1 MVPQFNPPANLLQ
14 AANSFMTPFATNTP
28 FSRLGWT
35 TDTNT
40 EADILA
46 NLGDLATAWNVNSQP
61 EWIPVGLD
69 DPTTEFGGSDSM
81 TQDFLNGELMFSL
94 DSGIINQAIPGVPSM
109 ISDVANATPS
119 SNTLP
124 MPISRASSG
133 NSVPTLSTAATTISQ
148 LPNLL
153 AKPHAVHPRNSPLTT
168 NPFSAKDLL
177 HNRRK
182 TSAQYAAEILNK
194 QRDAAVPKDHFHT
207 NFGPPLP
214 KSPVYSTFDAKP
226 QLPGGSPSS
235 RSLLNP
241 LPSSG
246 TPSPLASGHVSTD
259 SISTQSQAQQH
270 IANQASRSATVSPG
284 GSRDSTSARA
294 YKGSLSEDGD
304 IPPMLREYV
313 ALIPGSPSAE
323 VIYKIMRETFK
334 APRMGMVSLNLELLW
349 YMLHKGVLPRIAFFG
364 HISSTVRFSVAN
376 LDIRPMVPPD
386 IDESCYALA
395 LREVPLVKDCS
406 EIWGAIGLCMLARY
420 EFQSLRYKEM
430 DEHSTMAIEVMRRI
444 KYMGH
449 SYPWHSVEDKDKESF
464 GFQYILV
471 TFWKCFLWKLV
482 SLMLIESGSN
492 FNYSL
497 DRVPV
502 YSSKTFDLY
511 TTSQLYDV
519 DLMEMIPKDSWL
531 GAGSGPPPKLRFR
544 GPSDDEFM
552 RMRPEG
558 SPCFNRRAVNAA
570 YMQQLLVIFAGFNVR
585 ISSAK
590 RNEDGLEQMLKGL
603 WIFKERMRAWRH
615 SLPSDLVLD
624 NGLVSKY
631 IDAISPSSTA
641 SPRDIDIMASQLK
654 DIIMTLMLYH
664 TFLARANRYVMKMM
678 LGERIDLPPPNVNT
692 AAFGI
697 RDLYDCTTLPPMVS
711 EGLGYMNMYF
721 HGCRI
726 QAISSANAL
735 CSLVQAAY
743 ACKFNFYTLGSPII
757 FTMFEVLVTYVSFLR
772 NRDENI
778 NWRAKSRLSNVF
790 NILRMLRHWAP
801 ALNLF
806 VAGIKSLS
814 DPHLCLEEPRNFQA
828 FKRDVMDPAMMDM
841 TESPVGSLGVSEDD
855 ECGRTSM
862 LPLKRQRVV
871 RLPRALE
878 TTNDARTNIMTSS
891 APLGAR
897 SHSNVKRDETLSYRA
912 ADPIPEFPNPFPQ
925 KHIISLIIKDL
936 DLSLAEFLAPAYP
949 ILLLKLTPI
958 KSMFPQPPLS
968 SPVGH
973 SRTPNN
979 F

>member
-1 MVPQFNPPANLLQ
+1 
-14 AANSFMTPFATNTP
+14 MTPFATNTP
-28 FSRLGWT
+28 FSRSGWT
-35 TDTNT
+35 SATNT
-40 EADILA
+40 EADMLA
-46 NLGDLATAWNVNSQP
+46 NLGDLATAWNLNSQP

-69 DPTTEFGGSDSM
+69 DPNLEFGGSASM
-81 TQDFLNGELMFSL
+81 TQNFLNGELMFSL
-94 DSGIINQAIPGVPSM
+94 DSGIINQGIPGVPSLL
-109 ISDVANATPS
+109 SGVANAAPS
-119 SNTLP
+119 SDTLP
-124 MPISRASSG
+124 MPISSASSRS
-133 NSVPTLSTAATTISQ
+133 SVPTLPTAATTVSQ
-148 LPNLL
+148 LPKLL
-153 AKPHAVHPRNSPLTT
+153 AESHAVHPRHSPLST
-168 NPFSAKDLL
+168 NPFNANGLL
-177 HNRRK
+177 DDRRR

-194 QRDAAVPKDHFHT
+194 QRDVAVPKDHFHT

-214 KSPVYSTFDAKP
+214 MSPIYSTFDAKP
-226 QLPGGSPSS
+226 QLPGGGPS
-235 RSLLNP
+235 RPLFNP
-241 LPSSG
+241 LPASG

-259 SISTQSQAQQH
+259 FTNTQNRAQQH
-270 IANQASRSATVSPG
+270 IANPASRSAIGSPG
-284 GSRDSTSARA
+284 KSPHSISARSH
-294 YKGSLSEDGD
+294 KGSLSEDGD

-376 LDIRPMVPPD
+376 LDIKSMVPSD
-386 IDESCYALA
+386 IDESCYTLA

-449 SYPWHSVEDKDKESF
+449 SYPWHSVDDKDKESF

-471 TFWKCFLWKLV
+471 TYWKCFLWKLV
-482 SLMLIESGSN
+482 SLMLIDSGSS

-511 TTSQLYDV
+511 TTSQPYDV

-552 RMRPEG
+552 RTRPEG

-570 YMQQLLVIFAGFNVR
+570 YMQQLLVIFAGFNVL

-590 RNEDGLEQMLKGL
+590 RNEDGLEQILKGL

-615 SLPSDLVLD
+615 SLPSDLVLG

-678 LGERIDLPPPNVNT
+678 LGERIDLPPPNVST

-697 RDLYDCTTLPPMVS
+697 RDLYDCTTLPPMVA

-743 ACKFNFYTLGSPII
+743 ACKFNLYTLGSPII

-806 VAGIKSLS
+806 VAGIKNLS

-841 TESPVGSLGVSEDD
+841 TESPVDTLGVSEDD
-855 ECGRTSM
+855 EGGRTSM
-862 LPLKRQRVV
+862 LPMKRQRVV

-878 TTNDARTNIMTSS
+878 STNDARTNIMTSS
-891 APLGAR
+891 APLGAL
-897 SHSNVKRDETLSYRA
+897 SHSDVKRDETLSYRA
-912 ADPIPEFPNPFPQ
+912 ADPIPEIPNPFPR

-949 ILLLKLTPI
+949 ILLLRLMPI

-968 SPVGH
+968 SSPVGY
-973 SRTPNN
+973 SRTPDK